1 MRFRVFGLRPSNL
14 GLFGSYLQARCKKK
28 KNQSERSHRCETLV
42 VIIANVYGTI
52 FKHAGTI
59 QDVRGCRVAA
69 DQAFGQ
75 DLVPHDLGI
84 L

>member
-14 GLFGSYLQARCKKK
+14 GLFGSYLQARCEK
-28 KNQSERSHRCETLV
+28 KNERSHRCETFV
-42 VIIANVYGTI
+42 VIIASVYGNI

-59 QDVRGCRVAA
+59 QDVRGCRAAA